1 MKVYI
6 NCKCDYKKADSI
18 MKKSICD
25 NMSKLN
31 EKLSTLGI
39 VDVNQVFNNDAITY
53 DRVNNQMFIYKGR
66 GCNGLQLRIVYAAI
80 YCDSG
85 IEFYV
90 IDYISK
96 TKNNKDYIRDFQ
108 KKYRDCRLSTLK
120 FVDAVEYA

>member
-31 EKLSTLGI
+31 EKLSTLGV
-39 VDVNQVFNNDAITY
+39 VDVNRVFNNDAITY

-66 GCNGLQLRIVYAAI
+66 GYNGIQLRIVYAAV
-80 YCDSG
+80 YCNSG

-108 KKYRDCRLSTLK
+108 KNTVIAGFQL
-120 FVDAVEYA
+120 